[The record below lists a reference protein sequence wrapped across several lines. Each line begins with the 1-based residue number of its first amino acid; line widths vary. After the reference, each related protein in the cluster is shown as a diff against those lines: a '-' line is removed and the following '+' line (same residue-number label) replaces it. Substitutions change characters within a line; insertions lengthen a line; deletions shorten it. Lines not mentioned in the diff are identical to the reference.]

1 MASLDFDI
9 GQLDDAQREALQ
21 SYTSVTDQELS
32 AAVPL
37 LQRSQ
42 WNVQIAIAKFF
53 DGEPPDPVEEARA
66 ALASSPPP
74 HPVDR
79 RETLLNGLS
88 SFPRSS
94 TSSAREPA
102 PRIVPQPESRSLYKP
117 PVLLSILLTPFNLLF
132 RIISGSL
139 GLFGYLFPFLPRIL
153 SSLASR
159 SPARN
164 SRRNTTG
171 RRPLNP
177 RDTAARFIREFE
189 EEYGTHEL
197 HFFEDGYA
205 QAYDM
210 AKKDLKFLLVVL
222 ISPEHDDTAT
232 FVREI
237 LLSPEVGTFI
247 NDPQNNIILWAGSVQ
262 DSEAYQVSSAL
273 NCTKFPFA
281 ALIVHTPQDSS
292 TSMSTVSRVPGLI
305 PPSAFIAKLQSS
317 ITQQKPALDRIRA
330 TRAEQQA
337 TRNLR
342 QEQESAYERSLA
354 QDRERMRQRREAEAT
369 KARVEQE
376 ARLKVEEA
384 KREAQKLEEWKM
396 WRFQQIAPE
405 PGTDVKDVTR
415 ISIRMPSG
423 DRIVRRFPSD
433 TSLEELYAF
442 VECYELSQSNVP
454 TPISPKP
461 ADYNHQYKFNMVS
474 PMPRMVYDLSTGGIV
489 GERIGKS
496 GNLIVEPILEEEDED

>member
-1 MASLDFDI
+1 MASLEFDI

-32 AAVPL
+32 AAIPL

-53 DGEPPDPVEEARA
+53 DGEAPDPVEEARA

-74 HPVDR
+74 QQNDR
-79 RETLLNGLS
+79 QETLVNGSS

-94 TSSAREPA
+94 TSLTRDPA
-102 PRIVPQPESRSLYKP
+102 PRIVPQPESRNLYKP
-117 PVLLSILLTPFNLLF
+117 PVLLSILFTPFNLLY

-153 SSLASR
+153 SNLAR
-159 SPARN
+159 RNPARS
-164 SRRNTTG
+164 SRKNTTG

-189 EEYGTHEL
+189 EEYGSHEL

-205 QAYDM
+205 QAYDL

-237 LLSPEVGTFI
+237 LLSTEVGTFI
-247 NDPQNNIILWAGSVQ
+247 NDPRNNIILWTGTVE

-292 TSMSTVSRVPGLI
+292 TSMSTVTRISGFL
-305 PPSAFIAKLQSS
+305 PPSAFIARLQTA
-317 ITQQKPALDRIRA
+317 ITQQKPALDRVRA

-354 QDRERMRQRREAEAT
+354 QDRERTRQRREAEAA
-369 KARVEQE
+369 KARAEQE
-376 ARLKVEEA
+376 ARSKAEEVE
-384 KREAQKLEEWKM
+384 REAQNLAAWKM
-396 WRFQQIAPE
+396 WRSKQIAPE
-405 PGTDVKDVTR
+405 PGTDVKNVTR

-433 TSLEELYAF
+433 TSLEDLYAF
-442 VECYELSQSNVP
+442 VECYELLQSGIP
-454 TPISPKP
+454 TSTSPEP
-461 ADYNHQYKFNMVS
+461 ADYSHHYKFNMVS
-474 PMPRMVYDLSTGGIV
+474 PMPRMVYDLDSGGIV

-496 GNLIVEPILEEEDED
+496 GNLIVEPILEEEDEG